1 MAMAMERQGQSAGKS
16 PRSGSFLLWAMLSAF
31 LLLLLAPIAGLL
43 ALAASSTTPGTGL
56 GWNAA
61 TIATLRETVVLLV
74 GVGLLSGGM
83 GVGAAWLVAMYRFP
97 GRDLLA
103 VMLVL
108 PLALPTYLAA
118 YVAVEV
124 TDYFGPIQGLLRA
137 VMGYKSRQDYWFFDL
152 RSMPGAIITLSLVL
166 YPYVY
171 LPSRL
176 MFERQAARII
186 YAARLHGAKGSRLF
200 FRIGLPLARPAVA
213 GGVAFAL
220 LETLNDVGAAEHFG
234 IQSLSLAVR
243 SLWLNRGNLPGAA
256 QIALISLVMVMA
268 ILVGEHALRRHSF
281 SSSARAGATLTP
293 RRLSGLNAAVLTA
306 LCALPVL
313 LGFVLPALFLGVE
326 AARMLAKTGITRELL
341 SALTASLTLSGLAG
355 LLVGIGGGCVALAA
369 RLLKGRVPRLS
380 PRIATL
386 GYAIPG
392 SVLVIALLPI
402 FALLDDGLELLGT
415 KVMISGSMTAI
426 LIAYVIRFTGI
437 GITQAEAALM
447 RMSRNID
454 HAART
459 LGCQINRLAF
469 RILAPNMSR
478 GIALAVLFA
487 FVDAMK
493 ELPATLL
500 LRPLNTETLATSLY
514 AHASSGTFE
523 NGAIEAILL
532 FGIGLIPVTLLAR
545 AR

>member
-1 MAMAMERQGQSAGKS
+1 MTLALDTSVRAAGS
-16 PRSGSFLLWAMLSAF
+16 RLRTGGVLLWAMLGVFF
-31 LLLLLAPIAGLL
+31 LVLAAPIAGLVV
-43 ALAASSTTPGTGL
+43 LAASPAAPGL
-56 GWNAA
+56 GLSWNAA
-61 TIATLRETVVLLV
+61 IAATVSETLILLG
-74 GVGLLSGGM
+74 GVGLLSAAI
-83 GVGAAWLVAMYRFP
+83 GVGAAWIVAMHRFP

-118 YVAVEV
+118 YVAVEL
-124 TDYFGPIQGLLRA
+124 TDYFGPVQGALRA
-137 VMGYKSRQDYWFFDL
+137 LFGYRSRQDYWFFDL
-152 RSMPGAIITLSLVL
+152 RSMPGAIIVLSLVL

-171 LPSRL
+171 LPARL
-176 MFERQAARII
+176 MFERQAARVI
-186 YAARLHGAKGSRLF
+186 YAARLHGAQGLRLF

-220 LETLNDVGAAEHFG
+220 LETLNDVGAVEHFG

-256 QIALISLVMVMA
+256 QIALLCLILVMG
-268 ILVGEHALRRHSF
+268 ILLAEHALRRHSF
-281 SSSARAGATLTP
+281 SASARAGAVLTP
-293 RRLSGLNAAVLTA
+293 RALSGGMALAAML

-313 LGFVLPALFLGVE
+313 GGFVLPALFLGAE
-326 AARMLAKTGITRELL
+326 AMRMLAKIGITEDLMRALGNSLGL
-341 SALTASLTLSGLAG
+341 SALAG
-355 LLVGIGGGCVALAA
+355 ILVGIGGGCVALAA
-369 RLLKGRVPRLS
+369 RLLKGRLARLA
-380 PRIATL
+380 PRISTL

-392 SVLVIALLPI
+392 SVLVIALLPV
-402 FALLDDGLELLGT
+402 FGALDDGLEKLGSGII
-415 KVMISGSMTAI
+415 VSGSMGAI
-426 LIAYVIRFTGI
+426 LIAYVLRFTGI

-447 RMSRNID
+447 RLSRNID

-459 LGCQINRLAF
+459 LGCGINRLAF
-469 RILAPNMSR
+469 RVLAPNITR
-478 GIALAVLFA
+478 GIGLAVLFA

-523 NGAIEAILL
+523 NGAIEAVLL
-532 FGIGLIPVTLLAR
+532 FGIGLVPVALLAR